1 MRAAW
6 AYIEVILR
14 CRDLLRHGISGHG
27 QHAGRDAL
35 GRDGGADQPAIVDA
49 SKRTEHR
56 CVVNRVYVCSGEDD
70 DDDSGRVLSLC
81 TCEGV

>member
-35 GRDGGADQPAIVDA
+35 GRDGSADQPAIVDA

-56 CVVNRVYVCSGEDD
+56 CVNRVYVCSGED